1 MLNYLFELLLFAG
14 KAVIVVLTVGAI
26 VVVIA
31 AAAST
36 LKRKEGNKSGG
47 SSGSEIMLVNLSRRK
62 ERQRKHLQK
71 MLRKI
76 DPDERLKRESEADKK
91 GGLFSFF
98 GGKKK
103 KNKEQAVEAVPAEV
117 KAAEADLTALK
128 AKAESEKGS
137 EIKAELSDERA
148 EEALQK
154 EEAQTEA
161 QLKQEQKGNKDQGL
175 NAAQEKALESA
186 EEADAK
192 LVEEQAEE
200 ALTAL
205 EPEPL
210 KEEAAEALQKEEAQ
224 TEAELKQDLAEAKA
238 EAKADKAESTEA
250 ANAAEAQTPAPAKT
264 ETALEKKKAARQEK
278 LERLSK
284 LEQEGVFCPRNVF
297 VINFNGSTNGAE
309 VKKLRRQIDALL
321 LCADKRDEAV
331 VLLTSP
337 GGMVNSYGLLSSQ
350 LMRIRNKGIYLT
362 VCVDSVAA
370 SGGYLMAC
378 VANKIV
384 AAPFAYI
391 GSIGVVAGIPNFNRL
406 MDKYD
411 VDYEQVTA
419 GRYKRTLTMLGKNT
433 EEGRAKFKEEL
444 EAIHERFKEQV
455 LKFRP
460 QLDIDKVATGEH
472 WLALDALELGLIDEI
487 ETSEDYLSA
496 LEERTKNNMLLIT
509 FKKKPKDLRSRLR
522 DLMSLKALSKMS
534 SQDFIERRLQ
544 NDEPYGHIR

>member
-36 LKRKEGNKSGG
+36 LKRKEGNTSGG
-47 SSGSEIMLVNLSRRK
+47 SSGSEIVLVNLSRRK

-76 DPDERLKRESEADKK
+76 DPDERLKRESEDDKK

-103 KNKEQAVEAVPAEV
+103 KTTEQAVEAVPAEV

-137 EIKAELSDERA
+137 EIKAELSDE
-148 EEALQK
+148 K
-154 EEAQTEA
+154 
-161 QLKQEQKGNKDQGL
+161 
-175 NAAQEKALESA
+175 
-186 EEADAK
+186 
-192 LVEEQAEE
+192 AEE

-264 ETALEKKKAARQEK
+264 ETALDKKKAARQEK

-284 LEQEGVFCPRNVF
+284 LEQVGVFCPRNVF

>member
-76 DPDERLKRESEADKK
+76 DPDERLKRESEDDKK

>member
-14 KAVIVVLTVGAI
+14 KAVIVVLTIGA
-26 VVVIA
+26 VLLVLV
-31 AAAST
+31 ASVSS
-36 LKRKEGNKSGG
+36 LKHKENAKAGG
-47 SSGSEIMLVNLSRRK
+47 SSRSSSQIVLINLSRRK
-62 ERQRKHLQK
+62 ERQKKQLQK
-71 MLRKI
+71 MLKKI
-76 DPDERLKRESEADKK
+76 DPDERLKREAEDDKK
-91 GGLFSFF
+91 GGLFSFL

-103 KNKEQAVEAVPAEV
+103 KHQHE
-117 KAAEADLTALK
+117 AEAEKTQLSVVQQSRQP
-128 AKAESEKGS
+128 AKAEALTADKTAKAEGESAA
-137 EIKAELSDERA
+137 EIKAELETEQA
-148 EEALQK
+148 EEVMAAAEPEDFKSEAQQALKQ

-161 QLKQEQKGNKDQGL
+161 
-175 NAAQEKALESA
+175 ALEQS
-186 EEADAK
+186 
-192 LVEEQAEE
+192 
-200 ALTAL
+200 
-205 EPEPL
+205 
-210 KEEAAEALQKEEAQ
+210 EAQ
-224 TEAELKQDLAEAKA
+224 KNKA
-238 EAKADKAESTEA
+238 EAD
-250 ANAAEAQTPAPAKT
+250 
-264 ETALEKKKAARQEK
+264 TAVKPHSALDKKKARRQEK
-278 LERLSK
+278 LQRLSK
-284 LEQEGVFCPRNVF
+284 LEAEGVFCPRNVF
-297 VINFNGSTNGAE
+297 VINFNGSVNGSE

-321 LCADKRDEAV
+321 MCADKRDEAV

-350 LMRIRNKGIYLT
+350 LMRIRNKGIFLT

-391 GSIGVVAGIPNFNRL
+391 GSIGVVAGIPNFHRL

-419 GRYKRTLTMLGKNT
+419 GRYKRTLTMLGENT

-472 WLALDALELGLIDEI
+472 WLALDALKLGLIDEI
-487 ETSEDYLSA
+487 AASEDYLSA
-496 LEERTKNNMLLIT
+496 LEERTYNNMLLIT

-522 DLMSLKALSKMS
+522 DLMSLKALSRMGG
-534 SQDFIERRLQ
+534 QDFLERRLQ
-544 NDEPYGHIR
+544 NDEPYRHIR